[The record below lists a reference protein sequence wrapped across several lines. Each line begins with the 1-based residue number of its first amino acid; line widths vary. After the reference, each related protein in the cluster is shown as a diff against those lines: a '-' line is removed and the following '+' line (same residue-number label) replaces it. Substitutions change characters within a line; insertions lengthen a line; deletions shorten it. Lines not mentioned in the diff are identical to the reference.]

1 LFPLNLNQYKLRP
14 IALMLE
20 ISREKPS
27 LGMKRHQSYE
37 VKLQVVRQWDV
48 ELSRNYFYDLRAILA
63 GGFSKIRYFWMVY
76 LI

>member
-1 LFPLNLNQYKLRP
+1 
-14 IALMLE
+14 
-20 ISREKPS
+20 
-27 LGMKRHQSYE
+27 MKQHQSYE
-37 VKLQVVRQWDV
+37 PKLQVVRQWDV